1 MTERR
6 QAAFR
11 KQMTAFRSMPESEI
25 IQHGHKLHPNW
36 QVDEFPAWA
45 AAKKQ
50 VDPDILA
57 HYDFPRWQETI
68 DKISVPT
75 LLIHGDAEH
84 GGIVTPE
91 IAREAEAINNW
102 ITSMKIPNAGH
113 NIRRE
118 NFDDYIRCV
127 VRFLDG
133 AA

>member
-1 MTERR
+1 MG
-6 QAAFR
+6 
-11 KQMTAFRSMPESEI
+11 SS
-25 IQHGHKLHPNW
+25 
-36 QVDEFPAWA
+36 
-45 AAKKQ
+45 KKQ

-91 IAREAEAINNW
+91 IAREAEAINRW
-102 ITSMKIPNAGH
+102 ITSVKIPNAGH

-127 VRFLDG
+127 VDFLD
-133 AA
+133 AVA